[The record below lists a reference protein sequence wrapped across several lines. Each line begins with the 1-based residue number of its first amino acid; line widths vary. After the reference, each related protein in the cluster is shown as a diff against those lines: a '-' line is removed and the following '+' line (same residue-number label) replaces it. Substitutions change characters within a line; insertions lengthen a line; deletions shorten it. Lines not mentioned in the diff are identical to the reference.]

1 MVYNLALPNRL
12 ATDFASDFFKEFYRY
27 SRPFQEV
34 KGYVIKQDED
44 GNDIAVINA
53 LGVDPADI
61 EVQVSQDD
69 ASYQTLSITGKTQN
83 EILEKDFSIEF
94 YFKVRKPIKKII
106 KRFNSGLLELEIQY
120 DKPAQPKVEI
130 IEG

>member
-1 MVYNLALPNRL
+1 MYNLALPNRL
-12 ATDFASDFFKEFYRY
+12 ATSFADDFFKEFYRY

-61 EVQVSQDD
+61 DVQVSQDND
-69 ASYQTLSITGKTQN
+69 VYQTLSITGKTQN
-83 EILEKDFSIEF
+83 ELLEKDFSIEF

-106 KRFNSGLLELEIQY
+106 KTFNSGLLSLKIQY
-120 DKPAQPKVEI
+120 DKPTQPKVEI